1 MAHVYRGLFMT
12 KNKELENYFK
22 VVDKRQ
28 NIIVF
33 SNDETLRTKDVK
45 KIVEF
50 LKEYGNDV
58 DSFIMCSSKFDFS
71 KNLLDCFRLDVS
83 EKDMRCGRSKTSLS
97 QLIGGCYEPIVI
109 MAHDYHN
116 DIDQVAQLIL
126 GQNAMS
132 TIILVGSKNRESDL
146 QMREMAKGTDF
157 DYVPSGVGVTSSI
170 IETITRRR
178 IKDFKEPVHT
188 TDVVVKVLT
197 DKK

>member
-33 SNDETLRTKDVK
+33 SNDETLRTKDV
-45 KIVEF
+45 
-50 LKEYGNDV
+50 NDV